1 MGVPGADV
9 WRVDWEKRGWREQ
22 EGAGATVQGMG
33 WRVTMEMAKTDPRVF
48 WGTKGDARDGAGR

>member
-1 MGVPGADV
+1 M

-22 EGAGATVQGMG
+22 EGAGARVQGVG